1 MLTTQNCDDDVI
13 KVERRLTIREY
24 AYGRRLM
31 FGKIWNVES
40 SVLRKNS
47 TQSASRPVRPFL
59 HSLAG
64 CPSHRPRH
72 VRHAGNGRIYTV
84 RACDAVWKTRID
96 VMTLPSS
103 LDIAKHDASNAPP
116 PPLAFASKLVLY
128 SSPSFAISCPTTTS
142 TAGHLL
148 SRSSPRLLCSRR
160 RSFEACCR
168 WGGYRPSSQ

>member
-1 MLTTQNCDDDVI
+1 MI

-84 RACDAVWKTRID
+84 RACDAAHKSTGVVDVSAYCRLSLFSLRRGAKHCNECVCLSVCLSARID
-96 VMTLPSS
+96 LYRASMAKLRQYFVPVGSRDYRSSS
-103 LDIAKHDASNAPP
+103 LRYVM
-116 PPLAFASKLVLY
+116 LTYVLPV
-128 SSPSFAISCPTTTS
+128 SWMTSCCG
-142 TAGHLL
+142 TAQGL
-148 SRSSPRLLCSRR
+148 
-160 RSFEACCR
+160 
-168 WGGYRPSSQ
+168 